1 MTELPVVPLAT
12 NPHQYCTTE
21 TLAPQK
27 RKIGP
32 KGPTFPFPTL
42 QIQTDPIAVSNASIM
57 ICTSSSVMISG
68 GDIMMLG
75 GAGRTMA
82 PAS

>member
-1 MTELPVVPLAT
+1 MTELPVVPLRQTLT
-12 NPHQYCTTE
+12 NTARLKLLP
-21 TLAPQK
+21 PK

-32 KGPTFPFPTL
+32 KGPTFPPTTM
-42 QIQTDPIAVSNASIM
+42 QNQTDPIAVSNASIM
-57 ICTSSSVMISG
+57 ICTSSSVIIRG